1 MSTTTFSAG
10 NDSSP
15 YPELRDD
22 SDFES
27 VLSPAGS
34 LSICGFGSL
43 LSERSAK
50 STFPDLK
57 NFRVAKLHGFRR
69 VFGHAAPV
77 FFDRGIAKQE
87 TGEISSLSVEPCRG
101 ETLIITVF
109 EINKSEVPSFIERE
123 HEFRF
128 LAVTPEEMTGEP
140 STWRAVV
147 CARYTDEEYF
157 QFRCKGSKELYFQR
171 YGRYNIQKIWRD
183 DILPCRV
190 YLRHCV
196 LAAKNLGEEAYDNF
210 LDHTFL
216 GDRRTT
222 VREYFATT
230 GSGIMEEEPPES
242 LKIRYGG

>member
-1 MSTTTFSAG
+1 
-10 NDSSP
+10 
-15 YPELRDD
+15 
-22 SDFES
+22 
-27 VLSPAGS
+27 
-34 LSICGFGSL
+34 
-43 LSERSAK
+43 
-50 STFPDLK
+50 
-57 NFRVAKLHGFRR
+57 
-69 VFGHAAPV
+69 
-77 FFDRGIAKQE
+77 
-87 TGEISSLSVEPCRG
+87 
-101 ETLIITVF
+101 
-109 EINKSEVPSFIERE
+109 
-123 HEFRF
+123 
-128 LAVTPEEMTGEP
+128 MTGEP
-140 STWRAVV
+140 FTCQAVV

-171 YGRYNIQKIWRD
+171 YGRYNIHKIWRD

-222 VREYFATT
+222 IREYFATT